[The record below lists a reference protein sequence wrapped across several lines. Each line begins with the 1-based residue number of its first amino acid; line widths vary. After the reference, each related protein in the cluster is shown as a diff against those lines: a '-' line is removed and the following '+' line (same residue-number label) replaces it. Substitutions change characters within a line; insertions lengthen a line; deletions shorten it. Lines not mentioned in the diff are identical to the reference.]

1 MVEQVDWPSRCEVF
15 TVTIMANMSAYQA
28 KLSHLPSMDILQ
40 GEWEQVE
47 GESDAGFFLSWSW
60 VSSWL
65 QSMKPE
71 AQLLRIYYEKQLV
84 GIAVLVVY
92 KTHGG
97 LVRSL
102 VLQQTGDE
110 LEDQIWTEYNDLL
123 VKTKHAVKAKS
134 CFADFLKAWGGWDE
148 FVLGASHASALEFYA
163 KRLNL
168 PTLERWKT
176 GAYGVSLEGINGD
189 FLNSL
194 SRNTRY
200 QINRSFKTY
209 AKDGSELELVFA
221 HTKDEAVAFFD
232 QAGPLHKQRW
242 GEKPEQSGYANPAFM
257 RFHHT
262 LINNAWVSG
271 EIALA
276 CLKHGEREL
285 GYFYFFIYRNVV
297 YFYLSGLVQE
307 QNSKLKPGL
316 CGHTLCIEH
325 FKSLGMVYYDLMGG
339 DDRYKKSIAS
349 KHSALCRQAIRR
361 PTMFFRVEAALRKVK
376 YGLAGMIAR
385 AGFTR

>member
-1 MVEQVDWPSRCEVF
+1 
-15 TVTIMANMSAYQA
+15 MAHMSAYQA
-28 KLSHLPSMDILQ
+28 KLSPLPSMNTLQ

-47 GESDAGFFLSWSW
+47 RESDAGFFLSWTW
-60 VSSWL
+60 ICSWL
-65 QSMKPE
+65 QSMEPQAE
-71 AQLLRIYYEKQLV
+71 LLRIHCEKELV
-84 GIAVLVVY
+84 GIALLVVR

-97 LVRSL
+97 FVRSL
-102 VLQQTGDE
+102 VLHQTGDE
-110 LEDQIWTEYNDLL
+110 LQDQIWTEYNDVL
-123 VKTKHAVKAKS
+123 AKREYAEGVRA
-134 CFADFLKAWGGWDE
+134 CFADFLKSWNGWDE
-148 FVLGASHASALEFYA
+148 FVLGASHASVVDFYA
-163 KRLNL
+163 KRLDL

-176 GAYGVSLEGINGD
+176 DAYGVSLEGIDGD

-200 QINRSFKTY
+200 QINRSFKAY
-209 AKDGSELELVFA
+209 AKDGFELKLVFA
-221 HTKDEAVAFFD
+221 DTKNEALAFFD
-232 QAGPLHKQRW
+232 QAGPFHKQRW
-242 GEKPEQSGYANPAFM
+242 GAKPEQSGFANPVFM
-257 RFHHT
+257 AFHHR
-262 LINNAWVSG
+262 LITNAWGKG

-276 CLKHGEREL
+276 CLKHGERDL

-316 CGHTLCIEH
+316 CGHTLIIEH

-361 PTMFFRVEAALRKVK
+361 PTKVFRVESALRKVK
-376 YGLAGMIAR
+376 HGLAGMTIK
-385 AGFTR
+385 AGLTR